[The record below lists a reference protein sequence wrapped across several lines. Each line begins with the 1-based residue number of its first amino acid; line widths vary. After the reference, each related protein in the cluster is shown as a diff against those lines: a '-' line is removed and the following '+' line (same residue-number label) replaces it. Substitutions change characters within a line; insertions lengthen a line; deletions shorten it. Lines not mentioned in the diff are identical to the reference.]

1 MTRKQRPRRW
11 ASGTLSGR
19 TSAVESAGRRRITA
33 SAATISC
40 QTPCCGRLAPRSD
53 IAGQSDRLAVT
64 IRRDAAAAGW
74 ETIPEARAAV
84 SSSSATEATMAHW
97 VAGTAVEPRVAKAA
111 RMAAPAVSS
120 AAREAIAQQ
129 AVAGSK
135 ARGSEAMA
143 AILPRFGG
151 RAWLGAEADVPSA
164 GVVVP
169 ARPSPPG
176 RGHVRRRSGG
186 DGPDGRVGGDRPP
199 EESISDAADRA
210 EEPCGGGGWPS
221 AGRRPAVPESHRQG
235 GRT

>member
-1 MTRKQRPRRW
+1 MTRKQRPRKW

-19 TSAVESAGRRRITA
+19 TSTVESAGRRRITA

-53 IAGQSDRLAVT
+53 IAGQSDKLAVT

-84 SSSSATEATMAHW
+84 SSSSARQATMAHR

-135 ARGSEAMA
+135 ARGSEAMVT
-143 AILPRFGG
+143 ILPRFGG
-151 RAWLGAEADVPSA
+151 RA
-164 GVVVP
+164 
-169 ARPSPPG
+169 RPGRKRTCHPPG
-176 RGHVRRRSGG
+176 WSYQPGHRL
-186 DGPDGRVGGDRPP
+186 RVGATADEDRVVTVLTVVSVATDPL
-199 EESISDAADRA
+199 RN
-210 EEPCGGGGWPS
+210 
-221 AGRRPAVPESHRQG
+221 R
-235 GRT
+235 